1 MPEFK
6 NLRDYIA
13 FLESKGELLRI
24 GEPVS
29 RDLEIT
35 EIALRTVRAGGP
47 ALLFE
52 RVEGFDTPLVINLF
66 GTDQRMAWALGGETL
81 AEAAARIEA
90 MVHLAPPGSIRDKLA
105 MLPTLAGMAR
115 ILPKTVGRGA
125 SQERVF
131 TGDDVNLENIPAQ
144 LCWPG
149 DGGHY
154 LTQTQIFTKDP
165 ATGARNV
172 GMYRVQIFDRNTCGM
187 HWQMHKVGAQHHR
200 EAEARGERVPV
211 AVVFGGHPAMIYA
224 ASAPLPEGID
234 ECLLAG
240 FLARRPIELVKAKTV
255 DLLVPAEAE
264 FVIEGYVEPG
274 ERRLEGPFGDHTG
287 YYSLAEMY
295 PVLHVTA
302 VTQRADA
309 IYPSIVVGPPPQEDG
324 PMGKATER
332 LFLPLIKTQFPEI
345 VDMHLP
351 VEGVFHNI
359 ALISI
364 RKRYP
369 GHARKMM
376 QAIWGTGQ
384 LAFSKIVIVVDEDVD
399 VQNLPEVVWRVTAN
413 IDPKRDAVFADGI
426 TDVLDHAADVIGLGG
441 KLGLDA
447 TRKWPEEGFAREWP
461 EVLSMDEATR
471 ARVDALWPK
480 LGIRLPG
487 EPRG

>member
-1 MPEFK
+1 MPSFK
-6 NLRDYIA
+6 NLRDFMA
-13 FLESKGELLRI
+13 FLEVQGELVRVR
-24 GEPVS
+24 EPVS

-35 EIALRTVRAGGP
+35 EIALRAVRAGGP

-52 RVEGFDTPLVINLF
+52 QVKGFTTPLLINLF
-66 GTDQRMAWALGGETL
+66 GTERRMAWALGGESL
-81 AEAAARIEA
+81 NEVAGRIEA
-90 MVHLAPPGSIRDKLA
+90 MVKLTPPGGIREKLA
-105 MLPTLAGMAR
+105 MLPKLAAVAR
-115 ILPKTVGRGA
+115 ILPKIVGKGPC
-125 SQERVF
+125 QELVF
-131 TGDDVNLENIPAQ
+131 TGDQVDLERIPAQ

-154 LTQTQIFTKDP
+154 FTQTQVFTRDP
-165 ATGARNV
+165 VTGARNV
-172 GMYRVQIFDRNTCGM
+172 GMYRVQIFDRATCGM

-200 EAEARGERVPV
+200 EAEARGERVEV
-211 AVVFGGHPAMIYA
+211 AIAFGGQPAMIYA
-224 ASAPLPEGID
+224 ASAPLPEGVD

-240 FLARRPIELVKAKTV
+240 FLADRPIELVRGKTV
-255 DLLVPAEAE
+255 SLEVPAEAE

-287 YYSLAEMY
+287 YYSLAELY

-302 VTQRADA
+302 ITQRRDA

-364 RKRYP
+364 KKRYP

-384 LAFSKIVIVVDEDVD
+384 LMFTKVVIVVDEDVD

-426 TDVLDHAADVIGLGG
+426 TDVLDHAADRIGLAG
-441 KLGLDA
+441 KLGIDA
-447 TRKWPEEGFAREWP
+447 TRKWPEEGFPREWP
-461 EVLSMDEATR
+461 EVLTMDPAVR
-471 ARVDALWPK
+471 ARIDTIWPA
-480 LGIRLPG
+480 LGIRLP
-487 EPRG
+487 ELPRG